1 MLRGQFMVEFRLL
14 GTVNLTSAEG
24 REARGLMSQPR
35 RTALLA
41 YLAAATPRGLHRRD
55 RLLALFWPELN
66 QAPAR
71 AAPPPTPYLLREELG
86 AQGLVRR
93 GGEGGG
99 LGFAVVRWGVAALRC

>member
-24 REARGLMSQPR
+24 REARGLISQPR

-55 RLLALFWPELN
+55 PPLPLFSPQPN
-66 QAPAR
+66 QAHAP
-71 AAPPPTPYLLREELG
+71 AAPPPPPHRPRGDLG
-86 AQGLVRR
+86 GPGAGRR
-93 GGEGGG
+93 GGEEDG
-99 LGFAVVRWGVAALRC
+99 LR

>member
-55 RLLALFWPELN
+55 RLLALFWPELH
-66 QAPAR
+66 QGHPR
-71 AAPPPTPYLLREELG
+71 AAPRPAPSVLRAEPGAPGGVSRGEEGVGLALG
-86 AQGLVRR
+86 RGRR
-93 GGEGGG
+93 D
-99 LGFAVVRWGVAALRC
+99 